1 MDPTFII
8 IVLIIIAF
16 FYFGRRRNSG
26 EAEKK
31 LSNKINEIKKGA
43 EEQEKNDQEKMKDFL
58 EKHLMRIRIIKDSSE
73 H

>member
-16 FYFGRRRNSG
+16 FYFGRRRNGG

-31 LSNKINEIKKGA
+31 LSNKINEIKKGT
-43 EEQEKNDQEKMKDFL
+43 EEQEKNDQEKMKDFI
-58 EKHLMRIRIIKDSSE
+58 EKHLMRIRVIKDSS
-73 H
+73 